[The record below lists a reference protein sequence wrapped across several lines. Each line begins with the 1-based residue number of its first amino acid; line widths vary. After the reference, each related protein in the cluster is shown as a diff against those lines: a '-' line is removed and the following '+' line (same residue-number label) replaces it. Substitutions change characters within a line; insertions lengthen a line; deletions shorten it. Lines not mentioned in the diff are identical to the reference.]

1 MFKNLLI
8 AMDLSPASIRLLGL
22 GCMGPLRDAGAESVT
37 LVHVLNVRDMGG
49 LYLSMKNLVEP
60 VLKEKEMQLGE
71 MGFRTRLEIPL
82 GDPPLEIN
90 RVARETDASVI
101 VAGTHGESLARDVL
115 LGSVVHRLLQLAEK
129 PVLLFPITIL
139 EGEGGEKKCDVVCGD
154 FFLHPLFATDFSE
167 PAGGAFHYL
176 EHIVANTHPPEVT
189 LFHVQDQGRI
199 HPHLVHRLDEF
210 NRIDRER
217 LEELEG
223 RLKNWGE
230 SKVHKE
236 VKFGRPGPL
245 IVEKIR
251 KGGYSMI
258 VIASQGRGYMAEA
271 FLGRVANHV
280 VHRSTIPVLVVP
292 GHG

>member
-8 AMDLSPASIRLLGL
+8 AMDLSPASTALLR
-22 GCMGPLRDAGAESVT
+22 CMGPLRGAGAESAT
-37 LVHVLNVRDMGG
+37 LLHVMDVRSVGG
-49 LYLSMKNLVEP
+49 LYIPLRNLVEP
-60 VLKEKEMQLGE
+60 VLKEKAKQLGE
-71 MGFRTRLEIPL
+71 MGFRTHLEIPI
-82 GDPPLEIN
+82 GDPAYEIN
-90 RVARETDASVI
+90 RFAKKADISLI
-101 VAGTHGESLARDVL
+101 VAGTRGESLAKEIL

-129 PVLLFPITIL
+129 PVLLIPITII

-154 FFLHPLFATDFSE
+154 FFRRPLFATDFSE
-167 PAGGAFHYL
+167 PAGKAFHCL
-176 EHIVANTHPPEVT
+176 EHIVAKTHPPEVT

-199 HPHLVHRLDEF
+199 HPHLTHRLDEF
-210 NRIDRER
+210 NRIDYER

-223 RLKNWGE
+223 RLKNWGG

-245 IVEKIR
+245 IAEKIR
-251 KGGYSMI
+251 TGDYSML

-292 GHG
+292 GHE